1 MLITI
6 ILVIC
11 DETDANYNF
20 KNSNVSLL
28 VEKTELGPWCAVLNG
43 LFSNSFIY
51 LYYLSITISM
61 LFINIISQLE
71 NYYNL
76 FGWVQILVSTP
87 ASTTRPMVLS

>member
-43 LFSNSFIY
+43 LFSNSFIC
-51 LYYLSITISM
+51 LSITISM